1 MNADRKLIY
10 IFWRKTL
17 LNAPEWNIHNRR
29 GMHNYFYSN
38 CSCGGAF
45 RYIYF
50 RGLIN
55 LGQKFNHKSIASGQQ
70 SLLAYDGTWVI
81 YNVWLRGAIFFSFLL
96 LSIFSR
102 LECSPRVQ
110 VMGSFMGEPMV
121 IFHKNLQTVPV
132 FIFKMD
138 LRGLM
143 R

>member
-81 YNVWLRGAIFFSFLL
+81 YNVWLRGAIFSLFFFFPSFPDSSVRRVFRSWAVLWASRWWYFIKTFRLSQFLFSKWT
-96 LSIFSR
+96 R
-102 LECSPRVQ
+102 E
-110 VMGSFMGEPMV
+110 
-121 IFHKNLQTVPV
+121 
-132 FIFKMD
+132 D
-138 LRGLM
+138 
-143 R
+143 